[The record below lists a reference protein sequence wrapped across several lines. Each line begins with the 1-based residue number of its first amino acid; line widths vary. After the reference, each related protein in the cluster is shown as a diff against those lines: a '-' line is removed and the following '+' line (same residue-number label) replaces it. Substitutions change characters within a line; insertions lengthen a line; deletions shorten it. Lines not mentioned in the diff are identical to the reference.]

1 MKQLC
6 HIHSLNQL
14 QSSTTEFSCRNIS
27 TYKFFEIM
35 FYNNLE
41 FNKDKD
47 HIMQWNSEY

>member
-14 QSSTTEFSCRNIS
+14 QSSTTGYN
-27 TYKFFEIM
+27 FFEIV

-41 FNKDKD
+41 YNKDKD